1 MIFFDS
7 YIFFFF
13 NFVECKN
20 IRFWC
25 GGWCMTLKIIEHI
38 IEGQIILLLMLQQQ
52 LIFKIETPAASL
64 ILLTIIVIECNP
76 DFRATAH

>member
-1 MIFFDS
+1 MIFFS
-7 YIFFFF
+7 SSIFF
-13 NFVECKN
+13 NLVECKN

-52 LIFKIETPAASL
+52 LIFKIETPASL
-64 ILLTIIVIECNP
+64 ILRTIIVIECNP